1 MRAGTED
8 APARQGTGIAGGP
21 MVVVDGVAKRFR
33 QGATAAL
40 ETCSLEVRAR
50 ELLCILGPSG
60 SGKTTLLRII
70 DGLLRPDSGR
80 VLIGGTEVTA
90 PRPDVAMVFQ
100 HFGLLPWK
108 TVYDNVAYGLRV
120 QGRPEPEVRRV
131 VPRYIEAVGLTGFE
145 ASYPYQLS
153 GGMQQRVGLARA
165 LAVDPAVLLMDE
177 PFGSLDAQ
185 TRELMQEELLRIWR
199 SHPKTLVFVTHSIDE
214 AIVLGDRIALMTH
227 RPGRIREIVDVD
239 IARPRDPEAVRLSPR
254 YLELRSYVWQRLRS
268 EVGARGAP

>member
-33 QGATAAL
+33 QAATAAL

-165 LAVDPAVLLMDE
+165 LAVAP
-177 PFGSLDAQ
+177 
-185 TRELMQEELLRIWR
+185 EELLRIWR